1 MSIHTISVST
11 SNSKCKDDFIAPI
24 RKSNESWIESITNE
38 LVNLE
43 EMWVPGQP
51 NGGRLQN
58 CTTFNA
64 ETGNFYDESCS
75 YKSCFVC
82 AWKREPVFKL
92 RGLCDKTQIEQS
104 YVLLPQF
111 KYVFF
116 YGFERNNILY
126 EEKTGSW
133 LIVEDNQSVE
143 DLVDPANDMK
153 SSKIVGTLNLD
164 KSNNLMPIGNNFWNL
179 TDRCNQMMPL
189 KLTHVSIFHIHI
201 TYR

>member
-1 MSIHTISVST
+1 M
-11 SNSKCKDDFIAPI
+11 
-24 RKSNESWIESITNE
+24 
-38 LVNLE
+38 
-43 EMWVPGQP
+43 
-51 NGGRLQN
+51 
-58 CTTFNA
+58 
-64 ETGNFYDESCS
+64 
-75 YKSCFVC
+75 
-82 AWKREPVFKL
+82 
-92 RGLCDKTQIEQS
+92 RGLCPKTQIEQL

-179 TDRCNQMMPL
+179 TDTCNQMMPL
-189 KLTHVSIFHIHI
+189 KLTHVSTFHL
-201 TYR
+201 